1 SGKDELQN
9 ILQQMQTQIAL
20 TAGQDKATNT
30 IKQIKSVIELNP
42 NGHLSESLLFLAKQ
56 QAAGNIEDVNKVTTE
71 VAIYAANG
79 TDNIVVVLEQAVAA
93 IQQQQPPQSTTTTTA
108 ASGTSPTSISKSP
121 LPPLQTPILASS
133 QSLSSAS
140 PAFSSDNS
148 NDNISSSWSSPS
160 PQTTST
166 LTTASQLSSPAVSPP
181 NNVAQQQQP
190 QQQIQQSQ
198 VLEQLPQRQQSV
210 QSQTVTSSSSSSLPE
225 PQTQTQA
232 QPTPQAQTS
241 SSSSSSPLPSLYS
254 NNISNDNNTTNTNT
268 VVSNSSPHSTIK
280 VTSVDQPTLSSPL
293 QSLSLSSP
301 SSSSEND
308 IPQIANSAGNYHPI
322 ANLVVGADS
331 SVTLNGGSSHDPD
344 GGPIAF
350 RWEQISGPP
359 VALNGA
365 STSQATFTTPDV
377 YSDTTMF
384 FKLTVTD
391 QNGLSDSKTVQITV
405 TPISS
410 MD

>member
-1 SGKDELQN
+1 S
-9 ILQQMQTQIAL
+9 
-20 TAGQDKATNT
+20 
-30 IKQIKSVIELNP
+30 
-42 NGHLSESLLFLAKQ
+42 
-56 QAAGNIEDVNKVTTE
+56 
-71 VAIYAANG
+71 
-79 TDNIVVVLEQAVAA
+79 
-93 IQQQQPPQSTTTTTA
+93 
-108 ASGTSPTSISKSP
+108 
-121 LPPLQTPILASS
+121 
-133 QSLSSAS
+133 
-140 PAFSSDNS
+140 
-148 NDNISSSWSSPS
+148 
-160 PQTTST
+160 
-166 LTTASQLSSPAVSPP
+166 P
-181 NNVAQQQQP
+181 NNITQQQQP
-190 QQQIQQSQ
+190 QQQQIQQSQ
-198 VLEQLPQRQQSV
+198 TLEQLTQRQQSV
-210 QSQTVTSSSSSSLPE
+210 QPQTVTSPPPPPPSLSSLPE
-225 PQTQTQA
+225 AQPQTQPIP
-232 QPTPQAQTS
+232 QPQTSLSSLSSSSS
-241 SSSSSSPLPSLYS
+241 SSSSSSPPPSFYS

-268 VVSNSSPHSTIK
+268 VLSNSSPRSTIK

>member
-1 SGKDELQN
+1 
-9 ILQQMQTQIAL
+9 
-20 TAGQDKATNT
+20 
-30 IKQIKSVIELNP
+30 
-42 NGHLSESLLFLAKQ
+42 
-56 QAAGNIEDVNKVTTE
+56 
-71 VAIYAANG
+71 
-79 TDNIVVVLEQAVAA
+79 
-93 IQQQQPPQSTTTTTA
+93 
-108 ASGTSPTSISKSP
+108 
-121 LPPLQTPILASS
+121 
-133 QSLSSAS
+133 
-140 PAFSSDNS
+140 
-148 NDNISSSWSSPS
+148 
-160 PQTTST
+160 
-166 LTTASQLSSPAVSPP
+166 
-181 NNVAQQQQP
+181 
-190 QQQIQQSQ
+190 
-198 VLEQLPQRQQSV
+198 
-210 QSQTVTSSSSSSLPE
+210 
-225 PQTQTQA
+225 
-232 QPTPQAQTS
+232 
-241 SSSSSSPLPSLYS
+241 SSSSSSPPPSFYS

-268 VVSNSSPHSTIK
+268 VLSNSSPRSTIK